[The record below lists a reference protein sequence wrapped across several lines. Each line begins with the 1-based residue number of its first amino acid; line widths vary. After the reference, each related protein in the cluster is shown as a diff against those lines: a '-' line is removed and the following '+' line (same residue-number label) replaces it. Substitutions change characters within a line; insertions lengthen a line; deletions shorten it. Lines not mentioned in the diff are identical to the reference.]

1 MTMGE
6 PKKSKRVKYDE
17 AVKSYSPKE
26 LKQHHDETLT
36 YYIEHDGEVSV
47 KVLSRVG
54 KVPQAYVRE
63 WIKSENWDQYV
74 KEDPEDKVKVSEKT
88 KQFIESAAE
97 KYGLSEQ
104 EETFCY
110 HYFKCKNAT
119 QAALRAGYSSSWA
132 YNCGYRLLGKPKIK
146 QFLKD
151 LQAQA
156 CEELFVDTLDIIRM
170 WAKIAFADM
179 NDYVNVSGAGV
190 MLKGSGQTD
199 GQVITEIKEGKD
211 GITIKMADKMK
222 ALDRL
227 SSYFKVLPGDKAQEA
242 KLKVIEKA
250 LSSDDEDDEPLKIE
264 IVGV

>member
-1 MTMGE
+1 
-6 PKKSKRVKYDE
+6 
-17 AVKSYSPKE
+17 
-26 LKQHHDETLT
+26 
-36 YYIEHDGEVSV
+36 
-47 KVLSRVG
+47 
-54 KVPQAYVRE
+54 
-63 WIKSENWDQYV
+63 
-74 KEDPEDKVKVSEKT
+74 
-88 KQFIESAAE
+88 
-97 KYGLSEQ
+97 
-104 EETFCY
+104 
-110 HYFKCKNAT
+110 
-119 QAALRAGYSSSWA
+119 
-132 YNCGYRLLGKPKIK
+132 
-146 QFLKD
+146 
-151 LQAQA
+151 
-156 CEELFVDTLDIIRM
+156 M

-227 SSYFKVLPGDKAQEA
+227 SSYFRVLPGDKAQEA